1 MKKNTTHLLS
11 TTALALIC
19 LALML
24 SACSGKGSEPAASTP
39 ASEATAQPTAP
50 SANDASQEQNSKD
63 AKLPEHLPSDFPIP
77 SDAVI
82 DTSHSSQIDGKKNA
96 MLIIKS
102 KQDMDS
108 IVKLYK
114 DYFEGL
120 QINIDSQI
128 IDERNIIIQC
138 EDEARGHSWSIIG
151 GKTAA
156 SDDKIIDLTITWS
169 EI

>member
-24 SACSGKGSEPAASTP
+24 SACSGKESGPTASTP

-50 SANDASQEQNSKD
+50 STDDDSQEQNSKD
-63 AKLPEHLPSDFPIP
+63 AKLPEYLPSDFPLP

-82 DTSHSSQIDGKKNA
+82 GTSQSSQNDGKKA
-96 MLIIKS
+96 ALLILTS
-102 KQDMDS
+102 EQDMDS

-120 QINIDSQI
+120 QISMDSQFV
-128 IDERNIIIQC
+128 DERNIILQC

-156 SDDKIIDLTITWS
+156 SDDKIIELTITWS